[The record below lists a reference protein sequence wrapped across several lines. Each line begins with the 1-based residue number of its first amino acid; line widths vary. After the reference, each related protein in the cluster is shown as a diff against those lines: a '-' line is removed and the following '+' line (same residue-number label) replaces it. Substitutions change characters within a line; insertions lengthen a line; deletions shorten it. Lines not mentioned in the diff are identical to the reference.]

1 MKTQNSSATSSNEV
15 DNTVK
20 ALKKLRQQMTF
31 LIALSPLERSHS
43 RHVGPK
49 NIEAAQLSL
58 SAVREY
64 PNILP
69 VGFDLAR
76 FEQTVQIAAGLYQC
90 QAALK
95 ELASDVQ
102 DTLLTVGA
110 EAAKGTQQ
118 IRALVKAAAQTT
130 PGLKQMSQRLA
141 ARSQRGTGAEFQAAP
156 VESEPE
162 SPPALAASPTLPV
175 PAAPAVIPSA
185 PQSPDNKA
193 A

>member
-31 LIALSPLERSHS
+31 LVALSPLERS
-43 RHVGPK
+43 RTGHVGPK

-58 SAVREY
+58 SAAREY

-69 VGFDLAR
+69 VGFDLAQ
-76 FEQTVQIAAGLYQC
+76 FEQTVQTAAGLYQC

-95 ELASDVQ
+95 DLASDVQ

-110 EAAKGTQQ
+110 EAIKGTQL
-118 IRALVKAAAQTT
+118 IRVLVKAAAKTT
-130 PGLKQMSQRLA
+130 PGLKQISQRLA
-141 ARSQRGTGAEFQAAP
+141 PRNQRGTGAEVQAAP
-156 VESEPE
+156 VEPE
-162 SPPALAASPTLPV
+162 SPPALAATTPTLPV
-175 PAAPAVIPSA
+175 PAAP
-185 PQSPDNKA
+185 
-193 A
+193 